1 MKQRV
6 ELVANNALSIHAY
19 GSFKNLMKEVRLLE
33 GMISKWQNDLRKDI
47 HENQLEKYR
56 EIGEERIDEFCL
68 KYDQLFNELM
78 QTKIERKAL
87 FEQEALYELN
97 SLSEKLGDPAE
108 YIRIKPKSK
117 VKYFQMQE
125 KLVAL

>member
-33 GMISKWQNDLRKDI
+33 GMISKWQNDLRRDI

-97 SLSEKLGDPAE
+97 SLSEKLGDPA
-108 YIRIKPKSK
+108 
-117 VKYFQMQE
+117 
-125 KLVAL
+125 